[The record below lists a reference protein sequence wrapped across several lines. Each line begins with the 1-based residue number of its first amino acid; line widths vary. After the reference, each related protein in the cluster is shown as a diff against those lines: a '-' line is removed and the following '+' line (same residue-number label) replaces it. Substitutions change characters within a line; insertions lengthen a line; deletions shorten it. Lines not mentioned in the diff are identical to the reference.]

1 MSWNK
6 RYRRLQEIAKGFD
19 TVELLKGQLKL
30 KTLKLNKELSFGD
43 RKILSVSKSKL
54 DGSFQTNVIPIG
66 IKQ

>member
-19 TVELLKGQLKL
+19 TVELLKGQLEL
-30 KTLKLNKELSFGD
+30 ETLKLTKDLSFGE
-43 RKILSVSKSKL
+43 RKILSVIKSKL